1 MPSALRTT
9 GLVPLAAAALL
20 ALAGCGSTS
29 SAEEGTDLA
38 GSSWGSPAA
47 QEPHLML
54 STDGALEGHDG
65 CNSLSGTWS
74 ADGSTV
80 TFSELGGTEM
90 ACPDVD
96 PWLSDARSA
105 EVDGDTMSVKDESG
119 DEIGTLGRFDG

>member
-1 MPSALRTT
+1 MSSAHRPARL
-9 GLVPLAAAALL
+9 LSLAAVALL

-38 GSSWGSPAA
+38 GSYWGSPAA
-47 QEPHLML
+47 AEPHL
-54 STDGALEGHDG
+54 TFERDGQLQGHDG

-74 ADGSTV
+74 ADGSSV
-80 TFSELGGTEM
+80 TFTELGGTEM

-105 EVDGDTMSVKDESG
+105 EVEGDTMSVKDKSG